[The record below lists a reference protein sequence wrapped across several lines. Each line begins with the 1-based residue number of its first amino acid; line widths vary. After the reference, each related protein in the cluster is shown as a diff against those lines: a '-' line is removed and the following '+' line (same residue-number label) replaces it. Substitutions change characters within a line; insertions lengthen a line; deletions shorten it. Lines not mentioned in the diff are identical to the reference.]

1 MGLLT
6 NIKNYRTR
14 KRVERLRGDLTM
26 IIKTDYTFDPFKIA
40 LPPEV
45 TNQKNKIAEI
55 AENLIWY
62 LGKPAAISNFY
73 KTSQYVSVGGDKNSF
88 FWATAPAN
96 LRKVHSGIGRMV
108 SNEMSNILFGK
119 GIDINTTVY
128 KENEEHS
135 SYDSKVDKAKSKIAK
150 ETIDNL
156 FSKTMMSTVLEKA
169 AKVESWGGHVA
180 IKMSYNIALS
190 SYPILEVIDRRYFDV
205 IKDRGITQAIVFNYY
220 YEKEKTKE
228 RFVFKEVYTVNN
240 EGHSV
245 IRNELYK
252 VLHDGKLERISLL
265 RYSEVTGKVLQ
276 VELQDEITFDTY
288 GILAFEKP
296 NRESCGDIPD
306 FPYGE
311 SDYSTAYSTFDG
323 LDEILSQIVAEIR
336 DNKTLRVF
344 PKEFFKSADDGLLEF
359 DKYIT
364 NYLLTE
370 GDLDVL
376 KNNPQAS
383 QSMMMTAPDKTDS
396 LFLKY
401 KILIGQACN
410 QCGLSPLSL
419 GITGLESINSSDKS
433 TRERSKKTTETRN
446 DKIKLWKPFLEEM
459 IIKVLEFTSYLQ
471 SSYPEIVTR
480 EGIRKIDIDTQNC
493 DIDVTFPDYINDSE
507 EEKLTTW
514 GAAKTAGIASLE
526 MVVEKVHGDNLS
538 EEEKLL
544 EVQRIKFEQGIS
556 FDNPNLLQLTGED
569 EDDKDDENNPP
580 GNKDKEKGSNN
591 SNDGK
596 SILEILTG
604 GKKKE
609 NEVDVK

>member
-1 MGLLT
+1 MGLI
-6 NIKNYRTR
+6 NEINKYRTK
-14 KRVERLRGDLTM
+14 KRIERLRGDLAM
-26 IIKTDYTFDPFKIA
+26 IVKTDYTFDPFKIA

-45 TNQKNKIAEI
+45 TSQKNKVAEI

-73 KTSQYVSVGGDKNSF
+73 KTSQYISVGGDKNSC
-88 FWATAPAN
+88 FWATAPTK
-96 LRKVHSGIGRMV
+96 LRKIHSGIGRMV
-108 SNEMSNILFGK
+108 SNTMSNVLFGK
-119 GIDINTTVY
+119 GLNISATAY
-128 KENEEHS
+128 KENEDGN
-135 SYDSKVDKAKSKIAK
+135 SYESKIDKAKSKLAK

-156 FSKTMMSTVLEKA
+156 ILKTKLSTVLEKA

-180 IKMSYNIALS
+180 IKMSYNTALS
-190 SYPILEVIDRRYFDV
+190 SYPILEVVDRRYFDV
-205 IKDRGITQAIVFNYY
+205 IKERGITQAIIFNSF
-220 YEKEKTKE
+220 YEKEKTNEKY
-228 RFVFKEVYTVNN
+228 VFKEIYTVNN

-245 IRNELYK
+245 IKNELYQIS
-252 VLHDGKLERISLL
+252 HDGKMNKLSIS
-265 RYSEVTGKVLQ
+265 RYSEVTGKILQ

-296 NRESCGDIPD
+296 NREPCGDIPD

-336 DNKTLRVF
+336 ENKTLRLF
-344 PKEFFKSADDGLLEF
+344 PKEFFKSDENGLLEF

-376 KNNPQAS
+376 KNNPSAT
-383 QSMMMTAPDKTDS
+383 QSMMLTAPDKTDS

-410 QCGLSPLSL
+410 QCGLSPISL
-419 GITGLESINSSDKS
+419 GITGLESISSSDKS

-471 SSYPEIVTR
+471 EKFPEIVTR
-480 EGIRKIDIDTQNC
+480 EGIAKIDIDTQNC
-493 DIDVTFPDYINDSE
+493 DVDVTFPDYINDSE

-514 GAAKTAGIASLE
+514 GSAKAQGIASIE
-526 MVVEKVHGDNLS
+526 MVVEKVHADNLS
-538 EEEKLL
+538 EEEKLI

-556 FDNPNLLQLTGED
+556 FDSPNLLQLTGTDED
-569 EDDKDDENNPP
+569 E
-580 GNKDKEKGSNN
+580 NKDN
-591 SNDGK
+591 SNDHSK
-596 SILEILTG
+596 SNSNDNQNKNQSIIDVLG
-604 GKKKE
+604 SNK
-609 NEVDVK
+609 NEVDNK

>member
-1 MGLLT
+1 MGLFS
-6 NIKNYRTR
+6 NIRNYIQR
-14 KRVERLRGDLTM
+14 KRIERLRGDLTM
-26 IIKTDYTFDPFKIA
+26 IMKTDYTFDPFKIA

-45 TNQKNKIAEI
+45 TSQKNKIAEV

-62 LGKPAAISNFY
+62 LGKPVAIRNFY
-73 KTSQYVSVGGDKNSF
+73 RTNQYISAGGDKNSF
-88 FWATAPAN
+88 FWATASDKI
-96 LRKVHSGIGRMV
+96 RKIHSGIGRMV
-108 SNEMSNILFGK
+108 SNAMSNVLFGK
-119 GIDINTTVY
+119 GLDINATVY
-128 KENEEHS
+128 KVNEEHTT
-135 SYDSKVDKAKSKIAK
+135 YDSQVDKVKSRVAK

-156 FSKTMMSTVLEKA
+156 ILKTKLSTVLEKA

-190 SYPILEVIDRRYFDV
+190 SYPILEVVDRRYFDV
-205 IKDRGITQAIVFNYY
+205 IKDRGITQAIVFNDY

-228 RFVFKEVYTVNN
+228 KFVFKEVYTVNN

-252 VLHDGKLERISLL
+252 VLHDGNLERISLS
-265 RYSEVTGKVLQ
+265 RYSEVTGKVLLK
-276 VELQDEITFDTY
+276 ELEDEITFDTF

-296 NRESCGDIPD
+296 NRENCGDIPG

-311 SDYSTAYSTFDG
+311 SDYATAYSTFDG
-323 LDEILSQIVAEIR
+323 LDEIISQIVAEIR
-336 DNKTLRVF
+336 DNKTIRAF
-344 PKEFFKSADDGLLEF
+344 PKEFFNIDENGLLDF

-364 NYLLTE
+364 NYILTE

-376 KNNPQAS
+376 KNNPQAA
-383 QSMMMTAPDKTDS
+383 QSLMLTAPDKTDAH
-396 LFLKY
+396 FLKY

-410 QCGLSPLSL
+410 QCGLSPISL
-419 GITGLESINSSDKS
+419 GITGLESLNSSDKS

-471 SSYPEIVTR
+471 STFPEIVTR
-480 EGIRKIDIDTQNC
+480 EGISKIDIDTQNC

-514 GAAKTAGIASLE
+514 GQAKAQGIASIE
-526 MVVEKVHGDNLS
+526 MVVEKIHGDNLS
-538 EEEKLL
+538 EEDKML

-556 FDNPNLLQLTGED
+556 FDNPSLLQLTGL
-569 EDDKDDENNPP
+569 DDDNDDSNKTPRHSNNP
-580 GNKDKEKGSNN
+580 NN
-591 SNDGK
+591 SNNENG
-596 SILEILTG
+596 SILKIVDD
-604 GKKKE
+604 KKK
-609 NEVDVK
+609 NEVERK